1 MTTTEQAQSM
11 KQAALTLAGLGWAVF
26 PLTPRSKRPLPGSKG
41 LLEASTDPDEIER
54 MWRDHRYAN
63 VGINCGMSDLYVVDV
78 DTAEWKGK
86 QGGRTW
92 AGLVGEHGHVD
103 TYTVRTWSGGLQFYY
118 QMPPGMALTNTT
130 GDGRLTGR
138 GLGLDVD
145 TRGVGGYVVAPPSF
159 VREVEGAEM
168 HEGLYVVEKDMPV
181 GPLPLWIPERVAV
194 TERAKPTLAGPV
206 AADDAVRARVQE
218 LGQQLAV
225 APMGQGNDTAA
236 RIAFYVGQYV
246 GAEQIGEDEAIG
258 ILLDAIAG
266 WSYDKNG
273 DDRTMQQTIIKQV
286 MAGQA
291 KPRPWERPVAPRSEP
306 VVPEPTDAQIV
317 AEGPGPVVPDPFTV
331 EEEDTDPVEE
341 ADRAIS
347 MWSTDNGQGVY
358 LRDKVGDMLYAVG
371 VGWMVWDGTRWKR
384 VAPEVIQNRV
394 SRFYR
399 SQFEKML
406 TQFMATMDEKYS
418 GLAKAF
424 KSFMSSARLGSIL
437 NHLKVTD
444 GVLVDVNDLDTH
456 KHLLNTPKGVV
467 DLRAGTIAPHDRTLL
482 FTKVT
487 KGSYRPAYVHP
498 DWETALTALPPEQV
512 EYLKIRMG
520 QAITGYIPESDD
532 ALFLIGHGSNGK
544 SSYTS
549 EGVFRAIGDYAALA
563 QPTLISKQT
572 EGSGPTPERF
582 GLMGCR
588 FVLIEE
594 LPEGRALSIAE
605 MKRITGMSV
614 ITARDLHEKQV
625 TFDASHTLF
634 VTSNYDPPVA
644 EVDEGSWRRLCKI
657 YFPYRFRSTPQA
669 PTDRQG
675 DPGLKSRLRE
685 GEDGQHDAIITWLVE
700 GAMAYFADRSLIME
714 DKRPAAVVAATL
726 AWREEADRILAYV
739 NERLVF
745 PEAGAEQDMVVRKE
759 MYEDFVRFLEE
770 RGHSRWS
777 QETFL
782 QRFKSHET
790 VRSRSVGEGQTRSLA
805 RISRAPQANPYAQ
818 QPDLPKVARV
828 FTGVAFRPAES

>member
-1 MTTTEQAQSM
+1 MTTTNQTQTM

-26 PLTPRSKRPLPGSKG
+26 PLTPRSKRPLPGSNG

-63 VGINCGMSDLYVVDV
+63 IGINCGMSNLYVVDV

-92 AGLVGEHGHVD
+92 AGLVGEHGHTD

-118 QMPPGMALTNTT
+118 QMPAGMALTNTT
-130 GDGRLTGR
+130 GDGRATGR

-145 TRGVGGYVVAPPSF
+145 TRGAGGYVVAPPSF
-159 VREVEGAEM
+159 VREVEGASL

-194 TERAKPTLAGPV
+194 VERAKPTLAGPV
-206 AADDAVRARVQE
+206 AADDAVRARVQD

-246 GAEQIGEDEAIG
+246 GAEQIDEDEAIG

-266 WSYDKNG
+266 WTYDTNG

-286 MAGQA
+286 MAGRA
-291 KPRPWERPVAPRSEP
+291 KPRPWERPVAPRTEP
-306 VVPEPTDAQIV
+306 VAQEPVEAQIV
-317 AEGPGPVVPDPFTV
+317 AESSAPVVPDPFTV
-331 EEEDTDPVEE
+331 AEEDTDPVEE

-347 MWSTDNGQGVY
+347 MWATDNGQGVF
-358 LRDKVGDMLYAVG
+358 LRDRVGDMLYAVG

-399 SQFEKML
+399 AQFEKML
-406 TQFMATMDEKYS
+406 KQFMATMDDKFS
-418 GLAKAF
+418 DLAKAY
-424 KSFMSSARLGSIL
+424 KGFMSSARLGSIL
-437 NHLKVTD
+437 NHLRVTD
-444 GVLVDVNDLDTH
+444 GVLVDVNDLDQH

-467 DLRAGTIAPHDRTLL
+467 DLRTGTIAPHDRRLL

-487 KGSYRPAYVHP
+487 LGSYRPGIRHT
-498 DWETALTALPPEQV
+498 DWETALTALPKDQAD
-512 EYLKIRMG
+512 YLKIRMG

-532 ALFLIGHGSNGK
+532 VLFLIGHGSNGK

-549 EGVFRAIGDYAALA
+549 DGVFRAIGDYAALA

-605 MKRITGMSV
+605 IKRITGTSV

-634 VTSNYDPPVA
+634 ITSNYDPPVA
-644 EVDEGSWRRLCKI
+644 EVDEGSWRRMCKI
-657 YFPYRFRSTPQA
+657 YFPFRFRARPEA
-669 PTDRQG
+669 PSERPG
-675 DPGLKSRLRE
+675 DAGLRSRLRE

-700 GAMAYFADRSLIME
+700 GAMAYFADRTLIME
-714 DKRPAAVVAATL
+714 DKRPQAIKDATL
-726 AWREEADRILAYV
+726 AWREEADRILGYV
-739 NERLVF
+739 NERLIF
-745 PEAGAEQDMVVRKE
+745 PGEGAEQNRIVRKE
-759 MYEDFVRFLEE
+759 LYEDFCHFLEE
-770 RGHSRWS
+770 RGHAKWS
-777 QETFL
+777 QELFFT
-782 QRFKSHET
+782 RFRSHET
-790 VRSRSVGEGQTRSLA
+790 VRSRGVGEGQTRSLGS
-805 RISRAPQANPYAQ
+805 ISRAPQANEYARRAE
-818 QPDLPKVARV
+818 LPKVARV
-828 FTGVAFRPAES
+828 FSGVAFRPADT